1 MYIDFFEEYIMEI
14 YVISTDKDFSQKQ
27 KDRLAEMGKVIFCD
41 SLDKFLKSGVL
52 RSRAEK
58 IVAIRPTFCDY
69 RFDNNIIDSIPNLR
83 AISVYTTSCHY
94 LDLDYC
100 KKKGIIVTNTP
111 GYATDAIAEYLYF
124 LALCC
129 LKRLPMQIKYGK
141 QEFSDIFL
149 QSELRG
155 KKVGIIGLGQIGKKI
170 ADMCYKAG
178 NKIFYYSLNKYS
190 DEYRAIGLQ
199 ELFTNCDIIFCT
211 LTIDSTTQNL
221 ITDHH
226 LMSMKKSAVFISG
239 TGPYLHNHN
248 LLLDMVG
255 KGKLFGYGLEEPNKT
270 VMDYEGNVM
279 VTSEYA
285 WFTKE
290 AKSKRK
296 DIMID
301 GIQGI
306 VRNNIIN
313 RLV

>member
-1 MYIDFFEEYIMEI
+1 MEI
-14 YVISTDKDFSQKQ
+14 YVISTDKDFTTKQ
-27 KDRLAEMGKVIFCD
+27 KERLDSLGKVIFCD

-52 RSRAEK
+52 KSRAEK
-58 IVAIRPTFCDY
+58 IIAIRPSFCDY
-69 RFDNNIIDSIPNLR
+69 SFSNEIIDKINNLK

-100 KKKGIIVTNTP
+100 KKKGIVVTNTP

-129 LKRLPMQIKYGK
+129 LKRLPIQIKYGK
-141 QEFSDIFL
+141 QEFSDMFL
-149 QSELRG
+149 QSELRN
-155 KKVGIIGLGQIGKKI
+155 KKVGIIGMGNIGKKI
-170 ADMCYKAG
+170 ADMCYRAG
-178 NKIFYYSLNKYS
+178 NKIFYYSLNKYI
-190 DEYRAIGLQ
+190 DEYRMIGLQ
-199 ELFTNCDIIFCT
+199 EIFTNCDVIFCT
-211 LTIDSTTQNL
+211 LTIDSSTQNL

-239 TGPYLHNHN
+239 TGPYLHNHD
-248 LLLDMVG
+248 LILDMVS
-255 KGKLFGYGLEEPNKT
+255 KGKVFGYGLEEPNKT
-270 VMDYEGNVM
+270 IMDYQGNVM

-290 AKSKRK
+290 AKQKRK

-301 GIQGI
+301 GIESVI
-306 VRNNIIN
+306 KNNVIN

>member
-1 MYIDFFEEYIMEI
+1 MEI
-14 YVISTDKDFSQKQ
+14 YVISYDKDFSKKQ
-27 KDRLAEMGKVIFCD
+27 LERLHEMGKVIFCD
-41 SLDKFLKSGVL
+41 SMEAFLKSGVL

-69 RFDNNIIDSIPNLR
+69 SFPNEVIDKIKNLR
-83 AISVYTTSCHY
+83 AICVYTTSCHY

-100 KKKGIIVTNTP
+100 KSKGIIVTNTP

-129 LKRLPMQIKYGK
+129 LKRLPIQIKYGK

-149 QSELRG
+149 QSELKN
-155 KKVGIIGLGQIGKKI
+155 KKVGIIGMGNIGKKI
-170 ADMCYKAG
+170 ADMCYRAG
-178 NKIFYYSLNKYS
+178 NKIFYYSLNKYI
-190 DEYRAIGLQ
+190 DEYRMIGLQ
-199 ELFTNCDIIFCT
+199 ELFTNCDIIFCC
-211 LTIDSTTQNL
+211 LTIDGTTQDL

-226 LMSMKKSAVFISG
+226 LLSMKKSAVFISG
-239 TGPYLHNHN
+239 TGPYLHNHR
-248 LLLDMVG
+248 LMLDLVG
-255 KGKLFGYGLEEPNKT
+255 RGKIFGYGLEEPNKT

-301 GIQGI
+301 SIEGVI
-306 VRNNIIN
+306 RNNIIN
-313 RLV
+313 RLI

>member
-1 MYIDFFEEYIMEI
+1 MEI

-27 KDRLAEMGKVIFCD
+27 KERLNELGKVIFCD

-58 IVAIRPTFCDY
+58 IVAIRPTFCNYTFSND
-69 RFDNNIIDSIPNLR
+69 IIDSIANLK

-94 LDLDYC
+94 LDLEHC
-100 KKKGIIVTNTP
+100 RQRGIIVTNTP

-129 LKRLPMQIKYGK
+129 LKKLPLQIKYGK

-149 QSELRG
+149 QSELRN
-155 KKVGIIGLGQIGKKI
+155 KKVGIIGMGNIGKKI
-170 ADMCYKAG
+170 ADICYRAG
-178 NKIFYYSLNKYS
+178 NKVFYYSLNKYI
-190 DEYRAIGLQ
+190 DEYRMIGLQ

-211 LTIDSTTQNL
+211 LTIDSSTQNL
-221 ITDHH
+221 ITDNH
-226 LMSMKKSAVFISG
+226 LQSMKKSAIFISG
-239 TGPYLHNHN
+239 TGPYLHNHK
-248 LLLDMVG
+248 LLLDMVS
-255 KGKLFGYGLEEPNKT
+255 KGKVFGYGLEEPNKT
-270 VMDYEGNVM
+270 IMDYEGNVM

-285 WFTKE
+285 WFTSE

-301 GIQGI
+301 AIEGV
-306 VRNNIIN
+306 VRNRVIN
-313 RLV
+313 RLI